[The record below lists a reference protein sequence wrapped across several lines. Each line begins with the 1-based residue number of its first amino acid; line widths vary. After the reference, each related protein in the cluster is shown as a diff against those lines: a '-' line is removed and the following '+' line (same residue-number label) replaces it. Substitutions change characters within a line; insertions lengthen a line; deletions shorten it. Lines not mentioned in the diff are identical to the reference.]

1 MKPPVAQS
9 ALLELAEKARKQYE
23 VHRGKKWLIS
33 PAAPVLFF
41 GSLVGYEASC
51 PRIATVGL
59 NPSHHEFPSPPEDPF
74 MRFPN
79 ADSNDLDAY
88 LSVLSS
94 YFRNCPYRSWF
105 GCYEE
110 VLQGMGATYYGE
122 EANTAL
128 HTDIGSVLPT
138 DPTWS
143 RLGDQV
149 RKQLTRKGASLW
161 HDLIRCLQPDI
172 LLSSI
177 AWKWINDDMIE
188 LEPLGSWEVIY
199 TIKKK
204 KDGRPRKQ
212 PLEIKVRWHALSTGD
227 KILIA
232 HGRATQTPLGSLSNG
247 QKRLVGC
254 RILTYWQDTM
264 KGRCRCGT

>member
-23 VHRGKKWLIS
+23 AHLGKKWLVS

-51 PRIATVGL
+51 LRIATVGL

-79 ADSNDLDAY
+79 ADSDDVAVY
-88 LSVLSS
+88 LSALSS

-105 GCYEE
+105 GSYEE
-110 VLQGMGATYYGE
+110 VLQGMGTTYYGE
-122 EANTAL
+122 EENTAL

-149 RKQLTRKGASLW
+149 RKQLTQKGASLW

-177 AWKWINDDMIE
+177 AWRWMNDDMIE

-199 TIKKK
+199 TIRKK

-212 PLEIKVRWHALSTGD
+212 PLVIKARWHELSTGN
-227 KILIA
+227 KTLIA

-247 QKRLVGC
+247 QKRQVGC

-264 KGRCRCGT
+264 